1 MRKNSSVPR
10 RRCFWHWASHWRAS
24 CSISIFSFFPGASH
38 GQRFKAPGRP
48 GPQPSAAGGAHRLC
62 PPTTL
67 AAAILALSAGPL
79 QKSSRSCAILLPSIW
94 QFSFFWGTLA
104 AFFPASG
111 FSGLLQRFMRLF
123 LPSRSWRRPCSPA
136 ALLALPLPA
145 KWVVPASAVCF
156 LLLGQAGFPCCG
168 SAY

>member
-1 MRKNSSVPR
+1 MEKNSSVPR

-62 PPTTL
+62 H
-67 AAAILALSAGPL
+67 AGRCHPGPLPL
-79 QKSSRSCAILLPSIW
+79 QKSSRSCAIFSSIW

-104 AFFPASG
+104 AFFPAG
-111 FSGLLQRFMRLF
+111 FQGLLQRFMPGCF
-123 LPSRSWRRPCSPA
+123 LPSRSWRRPCSPQRCWPC
-136 ALLALPLPA
+136 LCPPNG
-145 KWVVPASAVCF
+145 WCPPRQSF